1 MLRSLS
7 SGSFRESRCYIRKA
21 KSMPVTPTPKPEDA
35 KPANGEWP
43 WWHIAGLALVDILF
57 LAAFTA
63 GLAYSVTWQK
73 WIGAQISLLGILVVL
88 AISAWELRR
97 LILHMRAAQADKNK
111 KNEKDPDW
119 GIITATRLAQ
129 FIAFGVVA
137 IVIYA
142 IRTEH
147 WISGTV
153 AQVIGAG
160 LLTAGASLGAGGFVG
175 FLFGV
180 PKSTQ
185 PAADNG
191 GSKPSGSASES
202 NSKDDKNDGT
212 KPAYGGNTNLEQISD
227 WLTKTIVGVSLVE
240 FHKLPPYL
248 GKLSEYVAAGL
259 DGDPLTTKAIAL
271 VIMVYFASTG
281 FLVGYLWTRI
291 YLTRAFNDSTVSKR
305 LDDLENQVQ
314 LDTEAR
320 MKVDRWLN
328 HHNESQQSRA
338 DLMQSIIAASP
349 RGKGDVFLDAEEF
362 RNKGT
367 CPNWAEIQNR
377 SDVTL
382 PIFQALVEA
391 DSDKTFHR
399 NRSQYAFALMTL
411 QKPDYQK
418 ALDAIEEAIVIRDR
432 ARDRGWKEY
441 EFARAV
447 CKIKLYP
454 NAKND
459 PTLAAD
465 INRDLSY
472 RGPNDDARCDPLDL
486 DQVVADWAGTAKKW
500 PTTAPATP
508 TAGGTT
514 DTKPGNPAK

>member
-1 MLRSLS
+1 MSDTS
-7 SGSFRESRCYIRKA
+7 K
-21 KSMPVTPTPKPEDA
+21 PKPKASE
-35 KPANGEWP
+35 PPNGEWP
-43 WWHIAGLALVDILF
+43 WRHITGLALIDILF
-57 LAAFTA
+57 LAVFTA

-73 WIGAQISLLGILVVL
+73 WIGAQISLLGILAVL

-97 LILHMRAAQADKNK
+97 LLLHVRTAKADTK
-111 KNEKDPDW
+111 KENPDW
-119 GIITATRLAQ
+119 GIITAVRLAQ
-129 FIAFGVVA
+129 FIAFGAVA
-137 IVIYA
+137 IIVYA

-147 WISGTV
+147 WIAGTV
-153 AQVIGAG
+153 AEVIGAG
-160 LLTAGASLGAGGFVG
+160 LLTAGASLGAGGFLG

-180 PKSTQ
+180 PKSNQ
-185 PAADNG
+185 PASTENG
-191 GSKPSGSASES
+191 GSKPSATSSAS

-248 GKLSEYVAAGL
+248 GKLSAFVAAGL
-259 DGDPLTTKAIAL
+259 DGDPETTKAIAL

-328 HHNESQQSRA
+328 HHNESQQSRS
-338 DLMQSIIAASP
+338 DLMQSVIAASP
-349 RGKGDVFLDAEEF
+349 RGKGDVFLDAEAF
-362 RNKGT
+362 RNKPT
-367 CPNWAEIQNR
+367 CPNWAEIQTR
-377 SDVTL
+377 SDLTL

-391 DSDKTFHR
+391 DTDMTFHR
-399 NRSQYAFALMTL
+399 NRSQYAFALMT
-411 QKPDYQK
+411 QPKPEYQK
-418 ALDAIEEAIVIRDR
+418 ALDAIEDAIKIRDR
-432 ARDRGWKEY
+432 ARERGWKEY

-447 CKIKLYP
+447 CKIHLYP
-454 NAKND
+454 ATKD
-459 PTLAAD
+459 PALVAD
-465 INRDLSY
+465 INRDLSL

-486 DQVVADWAGTAKKW
+486 DQIVADWLKQPKKW
-500 PTTAPATP
+500 PPTPPAAQAGGASKTGASNAPAAPAAPGAQPPTP
-508 TAGGTT
+508 DVPPA
-514 DTKPGNPAK
+514 PGKRTP

>member
-1 MLRSLS
+1 MSDAS
-7 SGSFRESRCYIRKA
+7 K
-21 KSMPVTPTPKPEDA
+21 PKPKNSE
-35 KPANGEWP
+35 PANGEWP
-43 WWHIAGLALVDILF
+43 WRHITGLALIDILF
-57 LAAFTA
+57 LAVFTA

-73 WIGAQISLLGILVVL
+73 WIGAQISLLGILAVL

-97 LILHMRAAQADKNK
+97 LLLHVRAAKADQK
-111 KNEKDPDW
+111 KEKDPDW

-129 FIAFGVVA
+129 FIAFGAVA
-137 IVIYA
+137 IVVYA

-153 AQVIGAG
+153 AEVIGAG
-160 LLTAGASLGAGGFVG
+160 LLTAGASLGAGGFLG

-180 PKSTQ
+180 PKSNQ
-185 PAADNG
+185 PASTENG
-191 GSKPSGSASES
+191 GSKPSATSSAA
-202 NSKDDKNDGT
+202 NSKDDKNGGT
-212 KPAYGGNTNLEQISD
+212 KQAYGGNTNLEQISD

-248 GKLSEYVAAGL
+248 GKVSTFVAAGL
-259 DGDPLTTKAIAL
+259 DGDPETTKAIAL

-328 HHNESQQSRA
+328 HHNESQQSRS
-338 DLMQSIIAASP
+338 DLMQSVISASP
-349 RGKGDVFLDAEEF
+349 RGKGDVFLDAEAF
-362 RNKGT
+362 RNKPT
-367 CPNWAEIQNR
+367 CPNWAEIQTR
-377 SDVTL
+377 SDLTL

-391 DSDKTFHR
+391 DTDMTFHR
-399 NRSQYAFALMTL
+399 NRSQYAFALMT
-411 QKPDYQK
+411 QPNPEWGK
-418 ALDAIEEAIVIRDR
+418 ALEAIEDAIKIRDR
-432 ARDRGWKEY
+432 ARERGWKEY

-447 CKIKLYP
+447 CKIHLNP
-454 NAKND
+454 NATKD
-459 PTLAAD
+459 PALVAD
-465 INRDLSY
+465 INRDLGF

-486 DQVVADWAGTAKKW
+486 DQVVAVWQNQPKKW
-500 PTTAPATP
+500 PPTAPAAQAGTTQTGISNAPAAPAAP
-508 TAGGTT
+508 TARPPGASGTT
-514 DTKPGNPAK
+514 DPNKGNPAK